1 MDALTELVGP
11 GNLALLFQPFTEL
24 PPGWREE
31 FSGLGVQMVWNG
43 DRRALEPVHPVAPG
57 EPAPEVEVLGPD
69 DVADM
74 LDLVARTQPGP
85 FLPRTHELGTY
96 VGVRDPDDGR
106 LLALAGQR
114 LRPPG
119 HVEISAVCTDPEAQG
134 RGLARLLVA
143 WLIDEIASS
152 GDVPI
157 LHVAAH
163 NTGAARLYRAMGF
176 EATREMRYG
185 AFASPAGR
193 SIGPRIGAPRIAGHG
208 SGHRVAPAR
217 SASVVGLD
225 RVQLLLS
232 EGGLPAVDG
241 GGLPEA
247 SRPLPV
253 VAGPSALGQ
262 ALGGLRHPIQPL
274 GLGLGLGGGLQ
285 ARLGLAS
292 HVTTRR

>member
-1 MDALTELVGP
+1 MDPLGNPIWHALSGPQLNVAQGGPLARRFDPELSAFTALPDDPTREAWDALSELVGP

-43 DRRALEPVHPVAPG
+43 DRRALEPMRPVAPG
-57 EPAPEVEVLGPD
+57 APAAKVEVLGPD

-74 LDLVARTQPGP
+74 LDLVSRTEPGP

-96 VGVRDPDDGR
+96 VGARDPDDGR

-119 HVEISAVCTDPEAQG
+119 HVEISAVCTDPEARG

-152 GDVPI
+152 GDIPI

-176 EATREMRYG
+176 EATLEMRYG
-185 AFASPAGR
+185 AFAAPGGPADR
-193 SIGPRIGAPRIAGHG
+193 TSE
-208 SGHRVAPAR
+208 PAT
-217 SASVVGLD
+217 D
-225 RVQLLLS
+225 
-232 EGGLPAVDG
+232 
-241 GGLPEA
+241 
-247 SRPLPV
+247 
-253 VAGPSALGQ
+253 Q
-262 ALGGLRHPIQPL
+262 ATG
-274 GLGLGLGGGLQ
+274 
-285 ARLGLAS
+285 
-292 HVTTRR
+292 